1 MPFELPDTAAV
12 QRLAREL
19 DWDLGA
25 PDAER
30 LAACLAPFANGY
42 AWLDE
47 QPPGLPEP
55 DYRQRT
61 WSVPASAENPHNAWF
76 VKTAI
81 EPAPSGPLRGKRIA
95 VKDNIF
101 VAGVPLSDGSAV
113 LGNFI
118 ADYDATVVTRLLDA
132 GADIVGKSNC
142 EYFCLSGGS
151 TTSSHGPVD
160 NPRKPGYS
168 TAGSSTG
175 SAALVAAGEVDMALG
190 TDQGGSVRSPASWT
204 GICGMKATR
213 GVVPYAG
220 GMAMEASIDY
230 IGPMTA
236 GVADNA
242 ALLNVIAEP
251 RPERF
256 DARLGQALTGVRI
269 GLLGEGYAHPLSDP
283 QVDAAVRAAAA
294 ALQDLGARVTKVSVP
309 AHHDG
314 LAIWGA
320 IVSDG
325 YAQALRLG
333 GLGYNT
339 AGPYSTQL
347 PDAMSSWQ
355 AELPKMPINAQVLIL
370 LGKHLERY
378 RGRYYAQ
385 AKNLAERLR
394 EAYDAVLQN
403 VDVLLMPT
411 TVQRAG
417 PNPQADDLDGIFAH
431 AFNNTIN
438 TAQFNAT
445 GHPALSL
452 PCAVRDDLPVGMM
465 LVGRYFDEPLLYQ
478 IAHAFEAAVDWQ
490 RV

>member
-1 MPFELPDTAAV
+1 MPFELPDAKGL
-12 QRLAREL
+12 RELAREL
-19 DWDLGA
+19 EWEL
-25 PDAER
+25 DADEADR
-30 LAACLAPFANGY
+30 LLACLAPFTEGY
-42 AWLDE
+42 RWLDDA
-47 QPPGLPEP
+47 PAGLPAPRYE
-55 DYRQRT
+55 QR
-61 WSVPASAENPHNAWF
+61 SYARPEAAANPHNAWF
-76 VKTAI
+76 VTTSIETA
-81 EPAPSGPLRGKRIA
+81 PDGPLHGKRVA

-101 VAGVPLSDGSAV
+101 VAGVPLSDGTS
-113 LGNFI
+113 LLENFI

-132 GADIVGKSNC
+132 GANIVGKSNC

-160 NPRKPGYS
+160 NPRKAGYA

-220 GMAMEASIDY
+220 GMVMETSIDY

-236 GVADNA
+236 RVADNA

-251 RPERF
+251 RLERF
-256 DARLGQALTGVRI
+256 DARLGQPLAGIRI

-283 QVDAAVRAAAA
+283 LVDTAVHDAAAV
-294 ALQDLGARVTKVSVP
+294 LQGLGAELSEVSVP
-309 AHHDG
+309 AHRDG

-325 YAQALRLG
+325 YWQALRLG
-333 GLGYNT
+333 GLGYNIT
-339 AGPYSTQL
+339 GPYSPGL
-347 PDAMSSWQ
+347 HEAMSAWQ
-355 AELPKMPINAQVLIL
+355 AELPRMPINAQVLML

-378 RGRYYAQ
+378 RGRYYGQ

-394 EAYDAVLQN
+394 EAYDRVFRD

-411 TVQRAG
+411 TVQRAA
-417 PNPQADDLDGIFAH
+417 PNPEPGDLDGIFAH

-438 TAQFNAT
+438 TAQFNAS

-465 LVGRYFDEPLLYQ
+465 LVGPYFAEPLLYQ
-478 IAHAFEAAVDWQ
+478 VAHAFENAVNWQ
-490 RV
+490 AV

>member
-1 MPFELPDTAAV
+1 MPFELPDKAGL
-12 QRLAREL
+12 QHLAREL
-19 DWDLGA
+19 DWDLNA
-25 PDAER
+25 HEAER
-30 LAACLAPFANGY
+30 LVACLAPFANGY
-42 AWLDE
+42 AWLDA
-47 QPPGLPEP
+47 QPAGLPEP
-55 DYRQRT
+55 AYRQRAWT
-61 WSVPASAENPHNAWF
+61 VPEATENPHNAWF
-76 VKTAI
+76 VRTEIETAS
-81 EPAPSGPLRGKRIA
+81 SGPLRGKRVA

-101 VAGVPLSDGSAV
+101 VAGVPLSDGSA
-113 LGNFI
+113 LLENFI

-160 NPRKPGYS
+160 NPRKPGYA

-220 GMAMEASIDY
+220 GMVMETSIDY

-242 ALLNVIAEP
+242 ALLNVIAEARAEP
-251 RPERF
+251 F
-256 DARLGQALTGVRI
+256 DARLGQALAGVRV
-269 GLLGEGYAHPLSDP
+269 GLLSEGYAHPLSDP
-283 QVDAAVRAAAA
+283 LVDTAVRDAAATLRG
-294 ALQDLGARVTKVSVP
+294 LGAELSEVSVP

-325 YAQALRLG
+325 YSQALRLG
-333 GLGYNT
+333 GLGYNIT
-339 AGPYSTQL
+339 GPYSTQL
-347 PDAMSSWQ
+347 HDAMSSWQ
-355 AELPKMPINAQVLIL
+355 AELPQMPINAQALIL

-394 EAYDAVLQN
+394 EAYDAVLQR
-403 VDVLLMPT
+403 VDVLLLPT

-452 PCAVRDDLPVGMM
+452 PCAVREDLPVGMM

-478 IAHAFEAAVDWQ
+478 VAHAFETAVDWQ
-490 RV
+490 RA

>member
-1 MPFELPDTAAV
+1 MPFELPATDEL

-19 DWDLGA
+19 DWDLNA
-25 PDAER
+25 SDAEH
-30 LAACLAPFANGY
+30 LATYLAPFADGY
-42 AWLDE
+42 AWLDG
-47 QPPGLPEP
+47 QSAGLPEP
-55 DYRQRT
+55 RYRQRAWT
-61 WSVPASAENPHNAWF
+61 VPAPAENPHNAWF
-76 VKTAI
+76 VRTTI
-81 EPAPSGPLRGKRIA
+81 ERAPGGPLHGKRVA

-101 VAGVPLSDGSAV
+101 VAGIPLSDGSA
-113 LGNFI
+113 LLENFI

-151 TTSSHGPVD
+151 TTSSHGAVD
-160 NPRKPGYS
+160 NPRKAGYS

-220 GMAMEASIDY
+220 GMAMETSIDY

-236 GVADNA
+236 GAADNA

-256 DARLGQALTGVRI
+256 DARLGQPLGGVRI
-269 GLLGEGYAHPLSDP
+269 GLLTEGYAHPLSDP
-283 QVDAAVRAAAA
+283 QVDTAVRNAAAT
-294 ALQDLGARVTKVSVP
+294 LQGLGAGLTEVSVP
-309 AHHDG
+309 AHRDG

-320 IVSDG
+320 IVADG
-325 YAQALRLG
+325 YWQALRLG
-333 GLGYNT
+333 GHGYNT
-339 AGPYSTQL
+339 SGPYSTKL
-347 PDAMSSWQ
+347 SDAMSAWPAQ
-355 AELPKMPINAQVLIL
+355 LPHMPINAQVLML

-378 RGRYYAQ
+378 RGRYYGQ

-394 EAYDAVLQN
+394 EAYDSVLQN
-403 VDVLLMPT
+403 VDVLLLPT

-417 PNPQADDLDGIFAH
+417 PNPAADDRDGIFAH
-431 AFNNTIN
+431 AFNNTMN

-445 GHPALSL
+445 GHPALSV
-452 PCAVRDDLPVGMM
+452 PCAVREDLPVGMM

-478 IAHAFEAAVDWQ
+478 VAHAFECAVNWQ
-490 RV
+490 RA

>member
-1 MPFELPDTAAV
+1 MPFELPDTAGV
-12 QRLAREL
+12 REIARDL
-19 DWDLGA
+19 GWDLDESGA
-25 PDAER
+25 QQ
-30 LAACLAPFANGY
+30 LLACLAPFAHGY
-42 AWLDE
+42 HWLDDA
-47 QPPGLPEP
+47 PAGLPEP
-55 DYRQRT
+55 AYQRRT
-61 WSVPASAENPHNAWF
+61 YTRPAPAANPYNAWF
-76 VKTAI
+76 VKTSI
-81 EPAPSGPLRGKRIA
+81 ETAPAGPLRGKRIA

-132 GADIVGKSNC
+132 GADIAGKSNC

-151 TTSSHGPVD
+151 TTSSHGAVE
-160 NPRKPGYS
+160 NPRKPGYA

-213 GVVPYAG
+213 DVVPYAG
-220 GMAMEASIDY
+220 GMVMEASLDY
-230 IGPMTA
+230 IGPMT
-236 GVADNA
+236 VNVVDNA

-251 RPERF
+251 REQPF
-256 DARLGQALTGVRI
+256 DVRLGESLTGLRI
-269 GLLGEGYAHPLSDP
+269 GLLAEGFAHPLSDP
-283 QVDAAVRAAAA
+283 LVDVAVRDAAAT
-294 ALQDLGARVTKVSVP
+294 LMKLGAEVTEVSVP
-309 AHHDG
+309 GHADG

-320 IVSDG
+320 IVTDG
-325 YAQALRLG
+325 YWQSLRLG

-339 AGPYSTQL
+339 AGPYSTKL
-347 PDAMSSWQ
+347 HDAMSSWP
-355 AELPKMPINAQVLIL
+355 EHLPNMPINAQVLML

-378 RGRYYAQ
+378 RGRYYGQ

-394 EAYDAVLQN
+394 EAYDVVLKT

-417 PNPQADDLDGIFAH
+417 RNPEADDLDGIFAH

-438 TAQFNAT
+438 TAPFNT
-445 GHPALSL
+445 SGHPALSV

-465 LVGRYFDEPLLYQ
+465 LVGRYYDEPLLYQ
-478 IAHAFEAAVDWQ
+478 VAHAFETAVDWQ
-490 RV
+490 SA